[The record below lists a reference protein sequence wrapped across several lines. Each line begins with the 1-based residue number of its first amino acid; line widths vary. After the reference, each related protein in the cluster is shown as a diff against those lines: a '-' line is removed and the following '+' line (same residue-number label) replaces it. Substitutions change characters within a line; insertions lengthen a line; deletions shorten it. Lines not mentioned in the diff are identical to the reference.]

1 MTERNIQ
8 KAFQVSVESIK
19 LHSKSFYQGFK
30 MLPKK
35 KFLSV
40 ASLYAFFRTADDI
53 VDESTNNDEAYKQL
67 DALKRDVESMYEGHD
82 RKNNYLWWPA
92 FEHTVD
98 AYNIP
103 KQGFM
108 MQIQGQSS
116 DLEFQD
122 IQTLAE
128 LLDYSRLVA
137 GSVGR
142 IMLPI
147 LCQNTEY
154 RQDNDLLISCEN
166 LGIAMQITNI
176 LRDVGEDLR
185 ERNRVYLPKDL
196 LEEYHLSKDRLKQL
210 ITGEGN
216 QEEMNYFIQLWE
228 SLAQLSEKYYE
239 SFDSSLTKLD
249 EDSIYPLYAAS
260 LIYRA
265 ILDEVRENNYNC
277 LTQKQYVNKG
287 KKLKIM
293 HQAKKDLK
301 DIL

>member
-1 MTERNIQ
+1 MPDRNIQ
-8 KAFQVSVESIK
+8 QAFEVSVESIK

-30 MLPKK
+30 TLPKE

-53 VDESTNNDEAYKQL
+53 VDESMNTDKAYQQL
-67 DALKRDVESMYEGHD
+67 KALEEDVEAIYKENDITNHY
-82 RKNNYLWWPA
+82 RWWPA
-92 FEHTVD
+92 FEQTIQTYD
-98 AYNIP
+98 IP
-103 KQGFM
+103 KQGFI
-108 MQIQGQSS
+108 MQIQGQRS
-116 DLEFQD
+116 DLAFQD
-122 IQTLAE
+122 IQTLDE
-128 LLDYSRLVA
+128 LLEYSRLVA

-147 LCQNTEY
+147 LCQNFTY
-154 RQDNDLLISCEN
+154 RQDEDLLISCEN

-185 ERNRVYLPKDL
+185 ERHRVYIPHDL
-196 LEEYHLSKDRLKQL
+196 LNECGLSKDKLQSL
-210 ITGEGN
+210 IIGEGN
-216 QEEMNYFIQLWE
+216 QEEIASFIQLWE
-228 SLAQLSEKYYE
+228 SLASLSERYYE

-249 EDSIYPLYAAS
+249 KDSIYPLYTAS

-277 LTQKQYVNKG
+277 LTKKQYVNKG

-293 HQAKKDLK
+293 HQAKKELK
-301 DIL
+301 KII